1 MVLAAAMQGA
11 LHFLLLVPA
20 TLAFLSPGGRTS
32 SMRPPGGRAAS
43 MRPPTRLRFDLD
55 SLGLSGESGKNALI
69 GVWLFGGLI
78 PALIGINSYAVD
90 KLSAPAKYD
99 GFVDTDAAKVAAG
112 AARLPLASA
121 GAPDAVLADD
131 VVAVLDAFAAS
142 YDAGAFLPLGA
153 ALGADAGDA
162 AAGQPLY
169 LPRAAFRAAVARRT
183 RGAPDAALD
192 AVFNAWAGGS
202 GARARRLF
210 TRPSRRGAP
219 SYLVGTPLFR
229 QLPTLFRDAR
239 ARSGFQAFAPLP
251 IGARAFHP
259 RHRSRRSRRS
269 TPRSRPGARAT
280 GPGTSAPWTG
290 PSPAARRPS
299 PSASS
304 ASSSSTSSP
313 SSSSAARRRASSST
327 PARKVPICVAPGSE
341 KRVVNAALRGRGRSG
356 GARGRVAA
364 WRAAYPRWPATWMW
378 RAWPCLRSSASS
390 GATAL

>member
-1 MVLAAAMQGA
+1 MKWQSMVLAAAMRRS
-11 LHFLLLVPA
+11 LLFLLLVPA
-20 TLAFLSPGGRTS
+20 TLAFLSPGGRAASTRPRPLS
-32 SMRPPGGRAAS
+32 PGGRTASMRPPERPLSPGGRAAS

-142 YDAGAFLPLGA
+142 YDASAFLPLGA

-162 AAGQPLY
+162 AAGQQPLY

-210 TRPSRRGAP
+210 TRPFRRGAP

-327 PARKVPICVAPGSE
+327 PARKIPI
-341 KRVVNAALRGRGRSG
+341 
-356 GARGRVAA
+356 
-364 WRAAYPRWPATWMW
+364 
-378 RAWPCLRSSASS
+378 
-390 GATAL
+390 

>member
-1 MVLAAAMQGA
+1 MAAAMRCS
-11 LHFLLLVPA
+11 LPILLLVPG
-20 TLAFLSPGGRTS
+20 TLAFLSP
-32 SMRPPGGRAAS
+32 MRPPERPLSPGGRAAS
-43 MRPPTRLRFDLD
+43 MRSPTRLRFDLD
-55 SLGLSGESGKNALI
+55 ALGLSGESGKNALI
-69 GVWLFGGLI
+69 GVWLFGGLV

-162 AAGQPLY
+162 AAGQQPLY

-202 GARARRLF
+202 GARARRLLYPPF
-210 TRPSRRGAP
+210 STRSSLLSRRHASFSPAADLIPGRE
-219 SYLVGTPLFR
+219 ST
-229 QLPTLFRDAR
+229 
-239 ARSGFQAFAPLP
+239 SGFQAFAPLP
-251 IGARAFHP
+251 VGARAFHP
-259 RHRSRRSRRS
+259 RHRSRRSPRS

-327 PARKVPICVAPGSE
+327 PARKVPICVAPRSE

-356 GARGRVAA
+356 GARAA
-364 WRAAYPRWPATWMW
+364 SRHAAYPRWPATWMW

>member
-1 MVLAAAMQGA
+1 MKWQSMVLAAAMRRS
-11 LHFLLLVPA
+11 LLFLLLVPA
-20 TLAFLSPGGRTS
+20 TLAFLSPGGRAASTRPRPLS
-32 SMRPPGGRAAS
+32 PGGRTASMRPPERPLSPGGRAAS
-43 MRPPTRLRFDLD
+43 MRSPTRLRFDLD

-153 ALGADAGDA
+153 ALGAETADA

-169 LPRAAFRAAVARRT
+169 LPRASFRAAVNRRN

-210 TRPSRRGAP
+210 YPPFPTRSSLLSRRHASFSPAADLIPGRE
-219 SYLVGTPLFR
+219 ST
-229 QLPTLFRDAR
+229 
-239 ARSGFQAFAPLP
+239 SGFQAFAPLP
-251 IGARAFHP
+251 VGARAFHP
-259 RHRSRRSRRS
+259 RHRSRRSPRS

-327 PARKVPICVAPGSE
+327 PARKIPI
-341 KRVVNAALRGRGRSG
+341 
-356 GARGRVAA
+356 
-364 WRAAYPRWPATWMW
+364 
-378 RAWPCLRSSASS
+378 
-390 GATAL
+390 